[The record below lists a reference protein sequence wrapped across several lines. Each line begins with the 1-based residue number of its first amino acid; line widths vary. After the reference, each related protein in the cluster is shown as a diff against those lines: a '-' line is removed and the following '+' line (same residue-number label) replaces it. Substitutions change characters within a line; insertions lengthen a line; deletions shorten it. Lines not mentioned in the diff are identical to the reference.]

1 MSNANY
7 VFLLSLTIILIGFFI
22 KKIGI
27 LTEDNGKII
36 AKLVLNVTLPALILQ
51 VFSDIEIYPTL
62 AILPIIA
69 FGYGLLV
76 AAFTYFI
83 YRGYPNRYKGLLMMT
98 SVGFNIGL
106 FAYPLIR
113 GIWGEIGMEYII
125 MFDLG
130 NSFVVFIIS
139 YTIGSLY
146 SPKIKP
152 HKEKFNVKAIVVRVL
167 RSVPL
172 IALFIALIINLSGLI
187 LPLFLSDLL
196 DILSRANMALT
207 LLVLGIFIDLQF
219 DKSNWKHIIKVLLT
233 RYGFGI
239 IVGLILLFLLPF
251 GLEYNAVIFVGLILP
266 IGMSAIPFSVEFG
279 YDEKITST
287 MVNLTNI
294 ISFILMWIIVLFLG
308 IG

>member
-1 MSNANY
+1 MANANY
-7 VFLLSLTIILIGFFI
+7 VFLLSLTIIFIGFFI
-22 KKIGI
+22 KKLGI
-27 LTEDNGKII
+27 LSEDDGKII
-36 AKLVLNVTLPALILQ
+36 SKLVLNITLPALILQ
-51 VFSDIEIYPTL
+51 VFSNIEIYPTL
-62 AILPIIA
+62 VLLPFLA
-69 FGYGLLV
+69 FGYSLIV
-76 AAFTYFI
+76 AAFTYII
-83 YRGYPNRYKGLLMMT
+83 YREYPDRYKGLLMMV

-130 NSFVVFIIS
+130 NSFVVFILG

-152 HKEKFNVKAIVVRVL
+152 HTEKFNLKAIVKRVFS
-167 RSVPL
+167 SVPL
-172 IALFIALIINLSGLI
+172 IALFIALVINLSGII
-187 LPLFLSDLL
+187 LPTFFGDLL

-207 LLVLGIFIDLQF
+207 LLVLGIFIDFKF
-219 DKSNWKHIIKVLLT
+219 DKSHWKYIIKVLLT

-239 IVGLILLFLLPF
+239 VFGLILLFVLPF
-251 GLEYNAVIFVGLILP
+251 ELEFNAVIFVGLILP

-279 YDEKITST
+279 YNEKITST

-294 ISFILMWIIVLFLG
+294 FSFILMWIIVLLLG